1 MSVSEKFDGRAWTI
15 RQIFSGRRYEVDTY
29 QREFSWATTHLEELL
44 TDLSER
50 FLDKWQPGQP
60 TAAVAEY
67 PPYFLGSIVTHHSHQ
82 HSLIVD
88 GQQRLTVLMLLI
100 IWLYRVQSDRE
111 DAVDGL
117 LPLAYFDSFGRKRF
131 AVEDDNDPGRHQTL
145 LALLNGEEVD
155 LTADLSASVRTL
167 VERYNDIDAL
177 FPEGL
182 RGDALPLFIYWLLDR
197 VYLVEI
203 STTDGE
209 LAVET
214 FETMNSRGLRLNSLD
229 LLKSFVIGAVGPADR
244 STVNQ
249 TWRARMTALNDADS
263 NASVSFVKNL
273 LRTKFSRNTADDA
286 AISKSFDKWFR
297 REHKNLGIRA
307 PGEFKAFVDHLDVL
321 SKRYVRIL
329 EASKR
334 PLPGLDAVYANG
346 TNTVTLQ
353 LPLILA
359 AVTPDDDKETFIRK
373 AAMVA
378 GYLDIVTARYMVNSR
393 DFGYDALSNA
403 VFALAKEI
411 RNLDVDA
418 LAKRLG
424 DEIAALPVTF
434 EGVATYGL
442 RPRNKSRTRY
452 LLARMTAWLEIQCQ
466 GITTSPA
473 YGPRLRELLSYEIEH
488 IWPDKPELQPQVP
501 RRRFDNVRNSFGGLL
516 LLPKSFNAAYGALP
530 YADKVVHYWGHGT
543 MLAKSLHPACYN
555 YNPGFRR
562 VVDHFGLPFKPYE
575 SVFDERAIGEREALY
590 AKLCEQVWDPAQY
603 GLVVPRAARR
613 PATTERSRV
622 HYGITVA
629 RLVEAGYIE
638 REARL
643 VGVLRD
649 TEYHAQLTPDGRIR
663 LESGEVFESP
673 SPAAI
678 AALNRGSWNG
688 WTFWHVV
695 RPDGTRPTL
704 DAIRAAALQA
714 GLTA

>member
-15 RQIFSGRRYEVDTY
+15 RQIFSGRRYEVDAY
-29 QREFSWATTHLEELL
+29 QREFSWETTHLEELL

-50 FLDKWQPGQP
+50 FLAKWQPGQP
-60 TAAVAEY
+60 TSAVAEY
-67 PPYFLGSIVTHHSHQ
+67 PPYFLGPIVTHLKHQ
-82 HSLIVD
+82 HALIID

-100 IWLYRVQSDRE
+100 MWLHRVQSDRE

-117 LPLAYFDSFGRKRF
+117 LQLAYFDAFGRKRF
-131 AVEDDNDPGRHQTL
+131 AVEDENDPGRHQVL

-155 LTADLSASVRTL
+155 AAADLSTSVRML
-167 VERYNDIDAL
+167 VARYNDIDAL

-182 RGDALPLFIYWLLDR
+182 RGDALPSFIYWLLDR

-203 STTDGE
+203 STTDGD

-229 LLKSFVIGAVGPADR
+229 LLKSFVIGGVGPADR

-263 NASVSFVKNL
+263 NASVGFVKNL
-273 LRTKFSRNTADDA
+273 LRAKLSRSAADDA
-286 AISKSFDKWFR
+286 AISKWFDKWFR
-297 REHKNLGIRA
+297 REHEHLGIRA
-307 PGEFKAFVDHLDVL
+307 PGEFKTFVDHLDAL
-321 SKRYVRIL
+321 SRRYVQIL
-329 EASKR
+329 EASKQ
-334 PLPGLDAVYANG
+334 PMPGLDAVYANG

-359 AVTPDDDKETFIRK
+359 AVTPDDDKATFVRK
-373 AAMVA
+373 ASMVA
-378 GYLDIVTARYMVNSR
+378 GYLDIVTARYIVNSR

-411 RNLDVDA
+411 RNVDA
-418 LAKRLG
+418 DTLAKRLG
-424 DEIAALPVTF
+424 DEIAGLPVTF
-434 EGVATYGL
+434 GGVATYGL

-452 LLARMTAWLEIQCQ
+452 LLARITAWLEIQCQ
-466 GITTSPA
+466 GIRTTPA
-473 YGPRLRELLSYEIEH
+473 YGQRLRELLTYEIEH
-488 IWPDKPELQPQVP
+488 IWADKPQLQPQVP
-501 RRRFDNVRNSFGGLL
+501 LRRFDTVRNSLGGLL
-516 LLPKSFNAAYGALP
+516 LLPKPFNASFGALP
-530 YADKVVHYWGHGT
+530 YADKVVHYYGQGT
-543 MLAKSLHPACYN
+543 MLAKSLHPACYER
-555 YNPGFRR
+555 NPGFRR
-562 VVDHFGLPFKPYE
+562 VVEHFGLPFQPYE
-575 SVFDERAIGEREALY
+575 SVFDERAIAQRQALY
-590 AKLCEQVWDPAQY
+590 AKLCECVWDPAQY
-603 GLVVPRAARR
+603 GLVVPSAARR

-629 RLVEAGYIE
+629 RLVDAGYIE

-649 TEYHAQLTPDGRIR
+649 AEYPAQLTPDGRIR
-663 LESGEVFESP
+663 LESGEVFDSP
-673 SPAAI
+673 SAAAI

-695 RPDGTRPTL
+695 RPDGTRQTL

-714 GLTA
+714 GITA